1 MEDVRSYSFQP
12 LSIDKI
18 SEEQLEAVDNLID
31 DLLVEEHEVEQ
42 NQLYIFLEN
51 TSFKMK
57 KSFQCT
63 LLQGSREGGAKFS
76 GPFRA
81 KSLRFP
87 IS

>member
-42 NQLYIFLEN
+42 NQF
-51 TSFKMK
+51 
-57 KSFQCT
+57 
-63 LLQGSREGGAKFS
+63 
-76 GPFRA
+76 
-81 KSLRFP
+81 
-87 IS
+87 